1 MAEKKIVDWEKLK
14 IEYIT
19 GHISQRELAAK
30 HGVPYSTIRQRSIRE
45 QWVKE
50 KERHSSAVVAH
61 AQKKIGKKQADL
73 LAREYEIATDFV
85 KLIEKSVQDEK
96 NYDEVSVSLAGVIK
110 TGRIDS
116 KALLNAANALQK
128 FMDIRRVCK
137 GHQTVQ
143 EKQQHELALK
153 RLEIEKARANK
164 DEVKDTD
171 YNITLGS
178 KDIERWSK

>member
-1 MAEKKIVDWEKLK
+1 MAKKKIVDWEKLK
-14 IEYIT
+14 IEYVT

-30 HGVPYSTIRQRSIRE
+30 HGVPYSTLRQRSIRE

-50 KERHSSAVVAH
+50 KEQHSRTVVAN
-61 AQKKIGKKQADL
+61 AQKKIGEKQADL
-73 LAREYEIATDFV
+73 LAREYQIATDFV
-85 KLIEKSVQDEK
+85 KLIEKSLTDEN
-96 NYDEVSVSLAGVIK
+96 NYDEAFISFGDVVK

-143 EKQQHELALK
+143 EKQQYDLALK
-153 RLEIEKARANK
+153 RLEIEEARANK

-178 KDIERWSK
+178 EEIKRWSK

>member
-14 IEYIT
+14 IEYVT

-30 HGVPYSTIRQRSIRE
+30 HGVPYSTVRQRSIRE
-45 QWVKE
+45 QWVKD
-50 KERHSSAVVAH
+50 KEQHCSDVVAD

-73 LAREYEIATDFV
+73 LAREYQIATDFV
-85 KLIEKSVQDEK
+85 KLIEKSLTDEK
-96 NYDEVSVSLAGVIK
+96 NYDEAFISFGDVVK

-153 RLEIEKARANK
+153 RLEIEEARANK

-171 YNITLGS
+171 YKITLGS
-178 KDIERWSK
+178 EEIERWSK

>member
-1 MAEKKIVDWEKLK
+1 MAEKKIVDWKKLK
-14 IEYIT
+14 IEYVT

-30 HGVPYSTIRQRSIRE
+30 HGVPYSTVRQRSIRE

-50 KERHSSAVVAH
+50 KEQHCSDVVAD

-73 LAREYEIATDFV
+73 LAREYQIATDFV
-85 KLIEKSVQDEK
+85 KLIEKSLTDEK
-96 NYDEVSVSLAGVIK
+96 NYDEAFISFGDVVK

-153 RLEIEKARANK
+153 RLEIEEARANK

-171 YNITLGS
+171 YKITLGS
-178 KDIERWSK
+178 EEIERWSK